1 MLVSKLRLVLLS
13 LTLLISAPAFAETAL
28 FEVSKGDKRIF
39 IGGTIHLLKPSEFP
53 LPEAFDRA
61 YEKASSVHFETDLEA
76 ANDPVFGH
84 QVAQAMAYPLGK
96 TLNSELKPEVWAELS
111 DYAEKTEFPLQQL
124 IGFNPA
130 FVGIVMT
137 MAEAQRQGIGAG
149 VDAHYY
155 ERAKADDKP
164 TGELESKE
172 DVLDYMKIM
181 AAEDGND
188 IIRST
193 LRDLQKLEEL
203 MDVAVAAWRKGDL
216 ATLDKHMG
224 EPMRAEAPALYQ
236 ALLIDR
242 NKQWLP
248 KIKELFNH
256 EGTALVLVGSLHLAG
271 EKNILELLKED
282 GYSVNYYQPK

>member
-13 LTLLISAPAFAETAL
+13 LTLLISAPAFAETTL

-61 YEKASSVHFETDLEA
+61 YEKASSVYFETDLEA
-76 ANDPVFGH
+76 ANDPVFGY

-96 TLNSELKPEVWAELS
+96 TLNSELEPEVWAELS

-203 MDVAVAAWRKGDL
+203 MDVAVA
-216 ATLDKHMG
+216 
-224 EPMRAEAPALYQ
+224 
-236 ALLIDR
+236 
-242 NKQWLP
+242 
-248 KIKELFNH
+248 
-256 EGTALVLVGSLHLAG
+256 
-271 EKNILELLKED
+271 
-282 GYSVNYYQPK
+282 